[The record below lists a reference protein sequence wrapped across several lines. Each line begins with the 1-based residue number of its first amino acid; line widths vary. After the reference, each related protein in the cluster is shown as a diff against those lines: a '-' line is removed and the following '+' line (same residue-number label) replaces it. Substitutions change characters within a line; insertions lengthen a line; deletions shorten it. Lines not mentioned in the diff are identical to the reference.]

1 MNEASRPSLG
11 VVSISYN
18 EERDIEGFL
27 ENLVSWVDEIII
39 VDDGSAD
46 RTEEITQAYGDKVKF
61 IKSPRIEGEYF
72 SHQRNKGI
80 DAATSDWLLHMDIDE
95 RVSPELAAQIL
106 EGITDSGKDGYRYR
120 RLNYFM
126 HRPMKGGGWRDWNL
140 IHLARRD
147 KFRFGGMFH
156 EDCLMDAPTE
166 RVGQL
171 DGLMIHFNEENF
183 EKRIRKSTT
192 YLEEVAKGVEGRGR
206 PVTWIDVVGRPVAE
220 FIRKYV
226 FKRGFLDGTPGFIS
240 AAHSATATFRA
251 NALVWDRQNHI
262 DRAQLDRDLKKMW
275 AGASV
280 FAANPDTQDS
290 HPE

>member
-1 MNEASRPSLG
+1 MSTPARPSLG

-18 EERDIEGFL
+18 EERDIGGFL
-27 ENLVSWVDEIII
+27 ENLASWVDEIII
-39 VDDGSAD
+39 VDDGSTD
-46 RTEEITQAYGDKVKF
+46 RTEEMTRAYSDKVKF
-61 IKSPRIEGEYF
+61 LKSPRVDGEYF

-80 DAATSDWLLHMDIDE
+80 DAASSDWLLHMDIDE
-95 RVSPELAAQIL
+95 RVSPELAREIL
-106 EGITDSGKDGYRYR
+106 EGITNDSMDGYRYR

-140 IHLARRD
+140 IHLARRE

-156 EDCLMDAPTE
+156 EDCLMDAPPE

-171 DGLMIHFNEENF
+171 SGLMIHFNEDSF

-206 PVTWIDVVGRPVAE
+206 PVTWIDVVGRPIAE
-220 FIRKYV
+220 FARKYII
-226 FKRGFLDGTPGFIS
+226 KRGFLDGIPGFIS
-240 AAHSATATFRA
+240 ATHSATAIFRA

-262 DRAQLDRDLKKMW
+262 ERSELDADLQKMW
-275 AGASV
+275 SGKSFGAAKDSAEN
-280 FAANPDTQDS
+280 AAA
-290 HPE
+290 E